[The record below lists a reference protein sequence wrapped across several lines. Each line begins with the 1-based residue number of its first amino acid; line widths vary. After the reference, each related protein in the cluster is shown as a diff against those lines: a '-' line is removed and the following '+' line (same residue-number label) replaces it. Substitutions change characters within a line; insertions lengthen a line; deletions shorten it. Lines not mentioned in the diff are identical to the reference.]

1 MRALVSGAS
10 GFLGRHFTAALEDR
24 GSYVRTLDTKVS
36 PAQDVRSWFDWDRTL
51 PVRKHWDL
59 VVHCAAVVGG
69 RAVIDGSPLET
80 AVNLELDAAM
90 FRWAA
95 KAKPGRVLY
104 ISSSAAYPVDRQ
116 GPMEPGGEPLDLRMA
131 EKEMESGITRPPDQV
146 YGWTKVMG
154 EVLSGKLREAGVPVT
169 VVRPFSGYGT
179 DQDADYPFPAFI
191 ARALRR
197 EDPFRLWCGDCFRDF
212 VHVDDVVATALAA
225 VDAGLDGPVN
235 ICSGVGTPFTRLA
248 EMVCSVA
255 GYSPEIVAD
264 PTAPAGVAVRIGD
277 PTAMYRIRAPRVS
290 LLDGITRAI
299 EAGRASQ

>member
-1 MRALVSGAS
+1 MRALVTGGG

-51 PVRKHWDL
+51 PVREHWDL

-95 KAKPGRVLY
+95 KARPGRVLY
-104 ISSSAAYPVDRQ
+104 ISSSAAYPVLYQRAGAQ
-116 GPMEPGGEPLDLRMA
+116 GRLR
-131 EKEMESGITRPPDQV
+131 EDDVTVPHQVLQPDQV

-212 VHVDDVVATALAA
+212 VHVDDVVAAALAA
-225 VDAGLDGPVN
+225 VDAELDGPVN
-235 ICSGVGTPFTRLA
+235 ICSGVGTSFFRLA
-248 EMVCSVA
+248 EMVCAVA

-264 PTAPAGVAVRIGD
+264 PAAPAGVAVRIGD
-277 PTAMYRIRAPRVS
+277 PTAMYRIHRPRVS

-299 EAGRASQ
+299 EHGRESQ